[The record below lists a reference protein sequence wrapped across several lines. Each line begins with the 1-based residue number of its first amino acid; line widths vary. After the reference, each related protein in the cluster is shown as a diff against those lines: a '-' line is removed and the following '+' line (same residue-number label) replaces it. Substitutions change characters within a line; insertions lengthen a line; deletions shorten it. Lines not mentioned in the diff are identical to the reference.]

1 MLPVGPLAL
10 KDISAQEVRQII
22 NQTADDV
29 TLTDGTSY
37 LVSTGWDKWT
47 GYGRVNAKRA
57 VDRVGPTTMPPEA
70 DINAPDWYTLVDGT
84 VTVAFY
90 ANARWAS
97 TFDYVLEVG
106 NGVEPTSFST
116 LATANAIASDAALS
130 SVNQVDNF
138 SAAWSTAALPM
149 VSIRCGCA

>member
-57 VDRVGPTTMPPEA
+57 VDRVGPTTMPRKRTSMRR
-70 DINAPDWYTLVDGT
+70 IGT
-84 VTVAFY
+84 P
-90 ANARWAS
+90 S
-97 TFDYVLEVG
+97 
-106 NGVEPTSFST
+106 SM
-116 LATANAIASDAALS
+116 AL
-130 SVNQVDNF
+130 
-138 SAAWSTAALPM
+138 
-149 VSIRCGCA
+149 